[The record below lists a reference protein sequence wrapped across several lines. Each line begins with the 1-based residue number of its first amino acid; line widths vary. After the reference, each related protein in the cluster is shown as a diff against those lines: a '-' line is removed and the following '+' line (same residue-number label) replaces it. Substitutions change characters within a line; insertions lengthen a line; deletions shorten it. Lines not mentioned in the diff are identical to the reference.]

1 MTQEHNH
8 DEVCA
13 EQYLEWKQSHKIVV
27 DMRGTYARQEI
38 LAARAARDAL
48 EQVMKIRGCSGEA
61 IRKIE
66 KEQEIAKHGYP
77 LL

>member
-1 MTQEHNH
+1 MNQEHNH
-8 DEVCA
+8 DEICA

-27 DMRGTYARQEI
+27 DMRGTYAREEI

>member
-1 MTQEHNH
+1 
-8 DEVCA
+8 
-13 EQYLEWKQSHKIVV
+13 
-27 DMRGTYARQEI
+27 MRGAYARKEI

-66 KEQEIAKHGYP
+66 KEREIAKHGYP

>member
-1 MTQEHNH
+1 M
-8 DEVCA
+8 
-13 EQYLEWKQSHKIVV
+13 V